1 MREIKIIKKEDKEYP
16 EKLLKIEKPPE
27 KLYVL
32 GDESLLNKKS
42 IAIIGSRDCTM
53 YGYEQAKK
61 FAQEL
66 AKENI
71 CIVSGMA
78 IGIDSAAHIGAK
90 GENGKTIAVLG
101 SGFNHIF
108 PEENKELF
116 YEILEQGGCI
126 ITEYTPDVEPA
137 YNNFPSRNRI
147 VSGLSEGVLVVEA
160 RHRSG
165 TSITA
170 KFAKKQGKKIFCIP
184 SNLGTTTGVGTGKLI
199 QEGAKLVLS
208 PNDLLLELGV
218 TDKQEEYEEE
228 AEIEVEVDES
238 YREIY
243 GVLRHIPINVNEICK
258 RASKSIIEVN
268 TTLTMLELEGLVKQ
282 VGVNEFVKAR

>member
-1 MREIKIIKKEDKEYP
+1 MKEIKIIKKEDKEYP
-16 EKLLKIEKPPE
+16 EKLLKIKDAPE
-27 KLYVL
+27 QLYVL

-42 IAIIGSRDCTM
+42 IAIIGSRDCTV

-61 FAQEL
+61 FAKEL
-66 AKENI
+66 AKENV
-71 CIVSGMA
+71 CVVSGMA

-90 GENGKTIAVLG
+90 TEIGKTIAVLG
-101 SGFNHIF
+101 SGFNNIF

-116 YEILEQGGCI
+116 YEIIEQGGCI
-126 ITEYTPDVEPA
+126 ITEYAPDVEPA
-137 YNNFPSRNRI
+137 YNNFLSRNRI

-170 KFAKKQGKKIFCIP
+170 KYAKQQRKKIFCIP
-184 SNLGTTTGVGTGKLI
+184 SNLDTTTGVGTGRLI

-208 PNDLLLELGV
+208 PKDLLIELGI
-218 TDKQEEYEEE
+218 TDEQEEYLDEP
-228 AEIEVEVDES
+228 EIEVGEEYKEVYS
-238 YREIY
+238 
-243 GVLRHIPINVNEICK
+243 VLSKIPINVNEICK
-258 RASKSIIEVN
+258 KTNKSIVEVN

-282 VGVNEFVKAR
+282 VGVNEFVKER

>member
-1 MREIKIIKKEDKEYP
+1 MKEIKIIKKEDKEYP
-16 EKLLKIEKPPE
+16 KKLLKIKNPPE
-27 KLYVL
+27 QLYVL

-42 IAIIGSRDCTM
+42 IAIIGSRDCTP

-61 FAQEL
+61 FAKEL
-66 AKENI
+66 SKENI

-90 GENGKTIAVLG
+90 AERGKTIAVLG
-101 SGFNHIF
+101 SGFNNIF

-116 YEILEQGGCI
+116 YEILKQGGCI
-126 ITEYTPDVEPA
+126 ITDYAPDVEPE

-170 KFAKKQGKKIFCIP
+170 KYAKQQEKKIFCVP
-184 SNLGTTTGVGTGKLI
+184 SNLGTTTGVGTGRLI

-208 PNDLLLELGV
+208 PNDILLELGITEEKEECIEEKEV
-218 TDKQEEYEEE
+218 KVNEEYK
-228 AEIEVEVDES
+228 
-238 YREIY
+238 EIY
-243 GVLRHIPINVNEICK
+243 NVLSRIPINVNEICK
-258 RASKSIIEVN
+258 RTNKNIIEVN

-282 VGVNEFVKAR
+282 VGVNEFVKVG

>member
-1 MREIKIIKKEDKEYP
+1 MKEIKIIKKEDEKYP
-16 EKLLKIEKPPE
+16 RKLLKIKNPPE
-27 KLYVL
+27 QLYVL
-32 GDESLLNKKS
+32 GDETLLNKKS
-42 IAIIGSRDCTM
+42 IAIIGSRDCTL

-61 FAQEL
+61 FAEEL
-66 AKENI
+66 SKENI

-90 GENGKTIAVLG
+90 GKIGKTIAVLG

-108 PEENKELF
+108 PEENEELF

-126 ITEYTPDVEPA
+126 ITEYVPDVEPT
-137 YNNFPSRNRI
+137 YENFPSRNRI

-170 KFAKKQGKKIFCIP
+170 KFAKQQGKKIFCIP
-184 SNLGTTTGVGTGKLI
+184 SNLDTTTGVGTGKMI
-199 QEGAKLVLS
+199 QEGAKLVLN
-208 PNDLLLELGV
+208 PNDILLELGM
-218 TDKQEEYEEE
+218 TEEEEEYIEEP
-228 AEIEVEVDES
+228 EIEVNEEYKD
-238 YREIY
+238 IY
-243 GVLRHIPINVNEICK
+243 SVLSRIPINANEICK
-258 RASKSIIEVN
+258 KTNKNIVEVN

-282 VGVNEFVKAR
+282 VGVNEFVKAG

>member
-1 MREIKIIKKEDKEYP
+1 MDFKIVKKEDKEFP
-16 EKLLKIEKPPE
+16 EKLLKIKDPPDQ
-27 KLYVL
+27 LYVL
-32 GDESLLNKKS
+32 GDVSLLNKKS

-61 FAQEL
+61 FAKEL

-90 GENGKTIAVLG
+90 CEIGRTIAVLG
-101 SGFNHIF
+101 SGFNNIF
-108 PEENKELF
+108 PEENKDLF
-116 YEILEQGGCI
+116 YEILEQSGCI
-126 ITEYTPDVEPA
+126 ITEYAPDVEPS
-137 YNNFPSRNRI
+137 YNNFLSRNRI

-160 RHRSG
+160 RYRSG

-170 KFAKKQGKKIFCIP
+170 KYAKQQRKKIFCIP
-184 SNLGTTTGVGTGKLI
+184 SNLDTTTGVGTGRLI

-208 PNDLLLELGV
+208 PKDLLIELGI
-218 TDKQEEYEEE
+218 TDEQEEYLDEP
-228 AEIEVEVDES
+228 EIEVGEEYKEVYS
-238 YREIY
+238 
-243 GVLRHIPINVNEICK
+243 VLSKIPINVNEICK
-258 RASKSIIEVN
+258 RTNKSIVEVN

-282 VGVNEFVKAR
+282 VGVNEFVKER

>member
-1 MREIKIIKKEDKEYP
+1 MMDFKIIKKEDKDYP
-16 EKLLKIEKPPE
+16 KKLLKINNAPE
-27 KLYVL
+27 QLYVL

-42 IAIIGSRDCTM
+42 IAIIGSRDCTI

-61 FAQEL
+61 FAKNL

-78 IGIDSAAHIGAK
+78 VGIDSAAHIGAK
-90 GENGKTIAVLG
+90 GEIGKTIAVLG
-101 SGFNHIF
+101 SGFNNIF
-108 PEENKELF
+108 PEENEELF
-116 YEILEQGGCI
+116 YEILQQGGCI
-126 ITEYTPDVEPA
+126 ITEYAPDIKPA

-170 KFAKKQGKKIFCIP
+170 KFAKKQEKKIFCIP
-184 SNLGTTTGVGTGKLI
+184 SNLDATTGVGTGKLI
-199 QEGAKLVLS
+199 QEGAQLVLS
-208 PNDLLLELGV
+208 PNDILLELGI
-218 TDKQEEYEEE
+218 TEEKEEFIE
-228 AEIEVEVDES
+228 EPEIEVNKEYIDVYEALS
-238 YREIY
+238 K
-243 GVLRHIPINVNEICK
+243 IPINVNEICK
-258 RASKSIIEVN
+258 KINKSIVEVN

-282 VGVNEFVKAR
+282 VGINEFVKAR

>member
-16 EKLLKIEKPPE
+16 EKLLKIKDPPE
-27 KLYVL
+27 QLYVL

-61 FAQEL
+61 FAKEIS
-66 AKENI
+66 KENI

-90 GENGKTIAVLG
+90 SEIGKTIAVLG

-108 PEENKELF
+108 PEENEELF

-147 VSGLSEGVLVVEA
+147 VSALSEGVLVVEA

-165 TSITA
+165 TSITVR
-170 KFAKKQGKKIFCIP
+170 FAKEQGKRVFCIP
-184 SNLGTTTGVGTGKLI
+184 SNLDATTGVGTGRFI

-208 PNDLLLELGV
+208 PNDILLHLGV
-218 TDKQEEYEEE
+218 KLREEE
-228 AEIEVEVDES
+228 FEEEEEVEVNEE
-238 YREIY
+238 YKEIY
-243 GVLRHIPINVNEICK
+243 SVLSKMPINVNDICK
-258 RASKSIIEVN
+258 KTNKSIMEVN